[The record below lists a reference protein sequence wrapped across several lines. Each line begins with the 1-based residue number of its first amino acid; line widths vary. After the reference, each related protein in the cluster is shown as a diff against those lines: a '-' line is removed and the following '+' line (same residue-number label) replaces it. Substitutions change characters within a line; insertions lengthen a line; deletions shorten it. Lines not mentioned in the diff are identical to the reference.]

1 MPYIFSRATHI
12 TTRTTTDDDP
22 SITTCHGMCHVV
34 EVVVRSR
41 RRSRLIAMYAF
52 TKTYNEMV
60 MVSMKYYNEFNTCTG
75 TTKE

>member
-1 MPYIFSRATHI
+1 
-12 TTRTTTDDDP
+12 
-22 SITTCHGMCHVV
+22 MCHVVV